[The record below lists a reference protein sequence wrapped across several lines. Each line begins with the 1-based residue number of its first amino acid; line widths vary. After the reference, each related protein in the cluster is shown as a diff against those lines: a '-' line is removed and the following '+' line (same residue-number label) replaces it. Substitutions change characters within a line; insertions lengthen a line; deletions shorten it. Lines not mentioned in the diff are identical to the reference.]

1 MTTGAR
7 RVLVTGASRGLGAA
21 CVEVFSAAGWEVVAS
36 SRAPATQRSPG
47 VDRVVWDVTDDDVSA
62 LRGALAGR
70 PLDLLVNNAGAG
82 TPGGPLDSV
91 DVATV
96 LRVCDVNVGGVVRAT
111 RAALPSL
118 RLSPAPLVINVSSRL
133 GSVHDQAAG
142 RYRNLTTSYAY
153 RISKAAQNM
162 TTTCLAGELG
172 PQVRVWAVHPG
183 TLATGM
189 GRPGAAGDPVVAA
202 RRLLDLAGS
211 TETESPRFLD
221 LEHGELPW

>member
-82 TPGGPLDSV
+82 TPGGSLDSV

-96 LRVCDVNVGGVVRAT
+96 LRVCDVNVGGVARPAT
-111 RAALPSL
+111 RSSPPGGSSI
-118 RLSPAPLVINVSSRL
+118 SPAPRRRKAL
-133 GSVHDQAAG
+133 GSSTWSTA
-142 RYRNLTTSYAY
+142 SF
-153 RISKAAQNM
+153 
-162 TTTCLAGELG
+162 
-172 PQVRVWAVHPG
+172 P
-183 TLATGM
+183 
-189 GRPGAAGDPVVAA
+189 GDPGRAPTAVRPRCTA
-202 RRLLDLAGS
+202 RP
-211 TETESPRFLD
+211 PR
-221 LEHGELPW
+221 